1 MIKVKNNKEIRL
13 ISGDVYPVNTDFS
26 LTFRP
31 DSSVCV
37 LRATIN
43 DEPKELKLR
52 TSSLPRYFSR
62 FKMPGLKTLER
73 WSFDGVAKSMM
84 GKPIEPD
91 GYDEFGSPSW
101 LLVAG
106 VM

>member
-1 MIKVKNNKEIRL
+1 MIKIKNNKEIRL
-13 ISGDVYPVNTDFS
+13 INGDVYSVNTDFS

-37 LRATIN
+37 LTATIN

-52 TSSLPRYFSR
+52 VHSLPRYFSR
-62 FKMPGLKTLER
+62 FKMPSVSTLKR
-73 WSFDGVAKSMM
+73 YSFDGIAKSMM
-84 GKPIEPD
+84 NKRIEPD

-106 VM
+106 VI